1 VLRAE
6 LESLPEFAAPG
17 AERAGNERACA
28 AVSWRDVYDQH
39 FGDIY
44 RLICRCGVAAAEVD
58 DLAQTV
64 FLRAFQRSD
73 GLRDPSAPDYNLG
86 SWLYGIAL
94 RVVSEH
100 RRWAKV
106 RRLKAWLLEST
117 MGAERQPPATPE
129 DASAARETTRKVGA
143 VLARMSSKLSEVLVL
158 RDIDERGLQETAKI
172 LGIPENTV
180 RSRLRL
186 AREKFEA
193 LYLEQEERGST

>member
-1 VLRAE
+1 MVLRAE
-6 LESLPEFAAPG
+6 LSSLSDIAAP
-17 AERAGNERACA
+17 ERATGAPA

-39 FGDIY
+39 FDDIY
-44 RLICRCGVAAAEVD
+44 RLICRSGVPAAEAP

-73 GLRDPSAPDYNLG
+73 RLRDPSAPGYNLRA
-86 SWLYGIAL
+86 WLYGIAL

-117 MGAERQPPATPE
+117 TGAERQPATTPE
-129 DASAARETTRKVGA
+129 DASSSRETQRKVGE
-143 VLARMSSKLSEVLVL
+143 VLGKMSTKLSEVLIL
-158 RDIDERGLQETAKI
+158 RDIDERGLEETAQI

-193 LYLEQEERGST
+193 LYRAQEEQSST